1 MIALRR
7 VLFVACAACLAPV
20 FAARAQAIIVV
31 VTDST
36 RGSTLEGALVSL
48 LDKNADLL
56 IMQRTKDGG
65 RITFPISE
73 GAGHY
78 AISVQRFGFQSLV
91 SNWIPVA
98 NTDTLE
104 VTIRL
109 RPVTEL
115 PAVVIRGQ
123 RDSITPLLPPGINP
137 KAISGRII
145 VPAEIEN
152 HSMGARDYVDV
163 LGSIGIAGLTTA
175 IVRADRFRPEHRCIA
190 SVRSVTTRECIAV
203 YVNNMR
209 TTSDQAVDLATPE
222 NLDFAVWL
230 RPEDAGVLYGTGT
243 MEGVLLLY
251 TKDFRRARAARPPDA

>member
-1 MIALRR
+1 
-7 VLFVACAACLAPV
+7 VLAASVGFLAPTS
-20 FAARAQAIIVV
+20 AARAQAIIVV

-36 RGSTLEGALVSL
+36 RGNTLEGALVSL
-48 LDKNADLL
+48 LDKNAELL
-56 IMQRTKDGG
+56 VMQRTRDDG
-65 RITFPISE
+65 RITFSVSD

-115 PAVVIRGQ
+115 PPVVIKGQ
-123 RDSITPLLPPGINP
+123 LDSITPLLPPGINP
-137 KAISGRII
+137 KAMSGRII
-145 VPAEIEN
+145 VPAEIDR
-152 HSMGARDYVDV
+152 HSMGARDFVDV
-163 LGSIGIAGLTTA
+163 LGSIGIAGLTTT
-175 IVRADRFRPEHRCIA
+175 IIRADRFRPEHRCIA
-190 SVRSVTTRECIAV
+190 SVRSISTRACVEV

-209 TTSDQAVDLATPE
+209 ATTDQAIDLASPE

-230 RPEDAGVLYGTGT
+230 RAVDAGVLYGTGASD
-243 MEGVLLLY
+243 GVLLLY
-251 TKDFRRARAARPPDA
+251 TKDYRRARSARPP

>member
-1 MIALRR
+1 MPSVIAIRR
-7 VLFVACAACLAPV
+7 VMLAACLAHAP
-20 FAARAQAIIVV
+20 AARAQAIVVV
-31 VTDST
+31 VTDSA
-36 RGSTLEGALVSL
+36 RGTALEGALVSL

-65 RITFPISE
+65 RITFPVSD

-109 RPVTEL
+109 RPLTEL

-145 VPAEIEN
+145 VPAQIEQ

-163 LGSIGIAGLTTA
+163 LGSIGIAGLTTT
-175 IVRADRFRPEHRCIA
+175 IIRADRFRPEHRCIA
-190 SVRSVTTRECIAV
+190 SVRSVSTRACVEV

-209 TTSDQAVDLATPE
+209 TTPDQAVDLATPE

-230 RPEDAGVLYGTGT
+230 RAEDAGVLYGTGT
-243 MEGVLLLY
+243 MDGVLLLY
-251 TKDFRRARAARPPDA
+251 TKDFRRARSVRPP